1 MAHRYIYLADELN
14 LRLKKEENASGLI
27 QNLLEDYYKKK
38 EFRKMNKTEL
48 KKFIDKKKLENEYKL
63 KLEKIENG
71 N

>member
-1 MAHRYIYLADELN
+1 MAQRYIYLADELN